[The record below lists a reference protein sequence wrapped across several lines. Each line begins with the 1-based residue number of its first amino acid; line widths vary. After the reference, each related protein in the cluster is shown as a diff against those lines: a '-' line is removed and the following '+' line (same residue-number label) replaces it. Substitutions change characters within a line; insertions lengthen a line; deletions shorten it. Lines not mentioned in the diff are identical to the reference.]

1 MFGSN
6 PLHIYLKFTYICL
19 TDLSVSTVLE
29 SFQSAPLFP
38 LTLMHS
44 QHSNPLNVVS
54 QKNSESVSLVVKF
67 GLAEDYFLSARTTIT
82 SLLLNHLKSLEQKY
96 STFQIL
102 KASIYEYDALDQMP
116 GEEYIII

>member
-1 MFGSN
+1 
-6 PLHIYLKFTYICL
+6 
-19 TDLSVSTVLE
+19 
-29 SFQSAPLFP
+29 
-38 LTLMHS
+38 MHS